1 MFKPKIRL
9 FSFGTLRSQIWG
21 SAVLV
26 LGAHSAQALEPPT
39 GKIVLTLSGKV
50 GEKNTPKG
58 AEFDLA
64 MLEALPQRTFTT
76 KTPWDRQRMKFSG
89 PLLRDVLAAAKAK
102 GSTLTAIAVNDYKT
116 IIPASDADQFDM
128 VLAHRMNGQPI
139 PPRTK
144 GPLFIVYPYDS
155 KPELQT
161 QAYQDRSAWQLRAIE
176 VH

>member
-1 MFKPKIRL
+1 MFKPQIRL
-9 FSFGTLRSQIWG
+9 FSLGTLRSVIWG
-21 SAVLV
+21 AALLV
-26 LGAHSAQALEPPT
+26 LAAHAAQALEPPT
-39 GKIVLTLSGKV
+39 GKVVLTLSGNV
-50 GEKNTPKG
+50 GESNTAKG

-102 GSTLTAIAVNDYKT
+102 GTTLNAIAVNDYKT
-116 IIPASDADQFDM
+116 SIPASDAEKFDM

-161 QAYQDRSAWQLRAIE
+161 QMYQDRSAWQLKEI
-176 VH
+176 VVD

>member
-1 MFKPKIRL
+1 MLNVQNRIFTSGFVR
-9 FSFGTLRSQIWG
+9 T
-21 SAVLV
+21 VV
-26 LGAHSAQALEPPT
+26 LGIALAFLGARSAQALQPPT

-50 GEKNTPKG
+50 GEKNTANG
-58 AEFDLA
+58 AEFDMA

-89 PLLRDVLAAAKAK
+89 PLLRDVLAAAKAH
-102 GSTLTAIAVNDYKT
+102 GTTLNAIAVNEYKT
-116 IIPASDADQFDM
+116 SIPASDADQFDM

-155 KPELQT
+155 NPELQSKM
-161 QAYQDRSAWQLRAIE
+161 YQDRSAWQLREISID
-176 VH
+176 